1 MDKPCF
7 KTKIFL
13 LCFRFAFVQMMY
25 ITFKILLLVYWQKL
39 YFLKSFLMTF
49 RKTLSSS
56 SICNT
61 QTFVIIF
68 YHPHVRL
75 ESQSFFPFFQANH
88 EYGERNRFPI
98 FSSKH
103 ECQMAKSQTNTSK
116 LGADFFVCILA
127 TQRGFWMILGGAWCG
142 DFYCHHIIIC
152 FPVYIVYSG
161 VTQLSDFYRPQPS
174 PSIQSIGI
182 SPARY
187 SRQTQREA
195 LTI

>member
-75 ESQSFFPFFQANH
+75 ESQSFFFHSFKQIMSMGRGIDFPSLVQSMNARWPNLRQIQANWVL
-88 EYGERNRFPI
+88 I
-98 FSSKH
+98 F
-103 ECQMAKSQTNTSK
+103 
-116 LGADFFVCILA
+116 
-127 TQRGFWMILGGAWCG
+127 
-142 DFYCHHIIIC
+142 
-152 FPVYIVYSG
+152 
-161 VTQLSDFYRPQPS
+161 LSAS
-174 PSIQSIGI
+174 
-182 SPARY
+182 
-187 SRQTQREA
+187 
-195 LTI
+195 